1 MRLRNH
7 LWLALSVPLA
17 LFGAMS
23 AAIAAPPRRIV
34 SLSLC
39 ADQYLLVLADP
50 SQIVALNRF
59 SHDSGMSWGVARARR
74 FPAIRGSAEEML
86 TLKPDLVFTAGFGTP
101 AALAVLKSRHV
112 KTVDLAWDDSFASIE
127 STVRR
132 VAVAVGHPER
142 GEALIAT
149 MWRQLA
155 SMGPPAGKGR
165 IAAYYQRR
173 GYLTGKGTLIDDMMR
188 RAGLV
193 NLAGAPDRPM
203 LPGRLS
209 IEQMAMA
216 RPDFLIVDHGGQV
229 RDKGTE
235 MLEHP
240 LLKRAVPPSRWINI
254 PEALTTCGGPSY
266 PDAMSALYRGIR
278 RADRMEHPTTDRTT
292 D

>member
-1 MRLRNH
+1 MRRRNH
-7 LWLALSVPLA
+7 RWLALLLA
-17 LFGAMS
+17 LFS
-23 AAIAAPPRRIV
+23 APHAIAAPPKRIV

-39 ADQYLLVLADP
+39 ADQYLLMLADP

-59 SHDSGMSWGVARARR
+59 SHDPKMSWGIARARR
-74 FPAIRGSAEEML
+74 FPGIRGTAEEML
-86 TLKPDLVFTAGFGTP
+86 TLKPDLVFTSGFGTA

-112 KTVDLAWDDSFASIE
+112 KVVDLPWDDRFASIE
-127 STVRR
+127 RTTRQ
-132 VAVAVGHPER
+132 VAALVGHPER
-142 GEALIAT
+142 GETLIAA
-149 MWRQLA
+149 MKRRLA
-155 SMGPPAGKGR
+155 AMGPPPGRGR

-173 GYLTGKGTLIDDMMR
+173 GYVTGQGTMIDELMR

-203 LPGRLS
+203 LPARLS

-216 RPDFLIVDHGGQV
+216 RPDFLIVDHGGIV

-240 LLKRAVPPSRWINI
+240 LLKRAVPPSHWINI

-266 PDAMSALYRGIR
+266 PDAMATLLAGIG
-278 RADRMEHPTTDRTT
+278 RADRSGTHP
-292 D
+292 

>member
-1 MRLRNH
+1 MRFRNH
-7 LWLALSVPLA
+7 RWLALLLGFALA
-17 LFGAMS
+17 GPAMAS
-23 AAIAAPPRRIV
+23 PPKRIV

-39 ADQYLLVLADP
+39 ADQYLLMLADP
-50 SQIVALNRF
+50 SQIAALNRF
-59 SHDSGMSWGVARARR
+59 SHDPSMSWGVAKARR

-86 TLKPDLVFTAGFGTP
+86 MLKPDLVLSSGFGTP
-101 AALAVLKSRHV
+101 AALAVLRSRDV
-112 KTVDLAWDDSFASIE
+112 KIVDLSWDDNLASIE
-127 STVRR
+127 RTTRQ
-132 VAVAVGHPER
+132 VAALVGHPER

-149 MWRQLA
+149 MHKRLA
-155 SMGPPAGKGR
+155 AMGPPPGRGR

-173 GYLTGKGTLIDDMMR
+173 GYVSGQGTLIDELMR

-203 LPGRLS
+203 LPARLS

-216 RPDFLIVDHGGQV
+216 RPDFLIVNHGGMI

-240 LLKRAVPPSRWINI
+240 LLKRVVPPRRWINI

-266 PDAMSALYRGIR
+266 PDAMDMLLAGIR
-278 RADRMEHPTTDRTT
+278 RADRSKP
-292 D
+292 